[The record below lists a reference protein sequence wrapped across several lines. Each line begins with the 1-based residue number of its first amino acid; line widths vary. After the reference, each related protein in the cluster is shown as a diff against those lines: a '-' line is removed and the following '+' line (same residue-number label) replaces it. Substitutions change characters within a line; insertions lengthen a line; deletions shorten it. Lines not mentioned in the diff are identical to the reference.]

1 MVARAPRKRM
11 YRTMQGRMVDI
22 EKLRAA
28 NESTRAVGNMNV
40 NARGDV
46 LGPSGQIITKKE
58 NVMKKYYEQPKG
70 MVDDT
75 PARAKPTPAR
85 RTPPTAQADQ
95 QVKVIRQ
102 PEVQVMTPMAPS
114 AEPQQE
120 AKKIV
125 TPEAIK
131 PEAEPEAKQVE
142 TFKPK
147 TTTSSKSGIDAALDG
162 LE

>member
-28 NESTRAVGNMNV
+28 NETVRAVGNMGV

-46 LGPSGQIITKKE
+46 LGPGGAIAQTKQE
-58 NVMKKYYEQPKG
+58 VVAKYYEAPRG

-75 PARAKPTPAR
+75 PTRSRPTPVKREAPEPAVKKMTPVEAKP
-85 RTPPTAQADQ
+85 
-95 QVKVIRQ
+95 QVAKAVPEKV
-102 PEVQVMTPMAPS
+102 MAPV
-114 AEPQQE
+114 EP
-120 AKKIV
+120 KKV
-125 TPEAIK
+125 S
-131 PEAEPEAKQVE
+131 

-147 TTTSSKSGIDAALDG
+147 KSESESTEKKGIDAALDG

>member
-28 NESTRAVGNMNV
+28 NESVQAVGNMNV

-46 LGPSGQIITKKE
+46 LGAGGKVVTPKE
-58 NVMKKYYEQPKG
+58 AVIRKYYEQPKG

-75 PARAKPTPAR
+75 PTKSKPMPA
-85 RTPPTAQADQ
+85 PKAEP
-95 QVKVIRQ
+95 VKT
-102 PEVQVMTPMAPS
+102 VQKMTPMASKPAPTKTVAPQPKK
-114 AEPQQE
+114 AET
-120 AKKIV
+120 V
-125 TPEAIK
+125 TK
-131 PEAEPEAKQVE
+131 PVE

-147 TTTSSKSGIDAALDG
+147 TESTAKKGIDAALDG

>member
-1 MVARAPRKRM
+1 
-11 YRTMQGRMVDI
+11 
-22 EKLRAA
+22 
-28 NESTRAVGNMNV
+28 
-40 NARGDV
+40 
-46 LGPSGQIITKKE
+46 
-58 NVMKKYYEQPKG
+58 MKKYYEQPKG

-125 TPEAIK
+125 TPEVN
-131 PEAEPEAKQVE
+131 PESKQVG

-147 TTTSSKSGIDAALDG
+147 TTTTAKSGIDAALDG

>member
-1 MVARAPRKRM
+1 MVARPARKRM

-28 NESTRAVGNMNV
+28 NESVRAIGNMNV

-46 LGPSGQIITKKE
+46 LGAGGQ
-58 NVMKKYYEQPKG
+58 VMTSKAEVIQKYYEQPRG

-75 PARAKPTPAR
+75 PTRAKPTPPR
-85 RTPPTAQADQ
+85 RTPPAPQPTLQ
-95 QVKVIRQ
+95 QVDLS
-102 PEVQVMTPMAPS
+102 AP
-114 AEPQQE
+114 
-120 AKKIV
+120 
-125 TPEAIK
+125 TIK
-131 PEAEPEAKQVE
+131 PAPEQVKDSKPVE

-147 TTTSSKSGIDAALDG
+147 TTTTTTTDKKGIDAALDG

>member
-28 NESTRAVGNMNV
+28 NEDVRAVGNMNV

-46 LGPSGQIITKKE
+46 LGPGGQIATTKA
-58 NVMKKYYEQPKG
+58 NVIAKYYEQPKG
-70 MVDDT
+70 KVDDT
-75 PARAKPTPAR
+75 PARAKPTPPRKVAP
-85 RTPPTAQADQ
+85 TPVQKMTPVESKPTA
-95 QVKVIRQ
+95 
-102 PEVQVMTPMAPS
+102 
-114 AEPQQE
+114 
-120 AKKIV
+120 
-125 TPEAIK
+125 K
-131 PEAEPEAKQVE
+131 PVE

-147 TTTSSKSGIDAALDG
+147 TPTEKKGIDAALDG

>member
-1 MVARAPRKRM
+1 MVARAKPKRM

-28 NESTRAVGNMNV
+28 NEGVQAVGNMNV

-46 LGPSGQIITKKE
+46 LGAGGNIVKSKAQ
-58 NVMKKYYEQPKG
+58 VMKKYYEKPKG

-75 PARAKPTPAR
+75 PTRSQPTPA
-85 RTPPTAQADQ
+85 PKVEAKP
-95 QVKVIRQ
+95 QVQK
-102 PEVQVMTPMAPS
+102 MTPVASKPAP
-114 AEPQQE
+114 QE
-120 AKKIV
+120 AV
-125 TPEAIK
+125 APTPKVETK
-131 PEAEPEAKQVE
+131 PVE

-147 TTTSSKSGIDAALDG
+147 TESSSKKGIDAALDG

>member
-28 NESTRAVGNMNV
+28 NENVQAVGNMNV

-46 LGPSGQIITKKE
+46 LGTGGQIAIKKE
-58 NVMKKYYEQPKG
+58 TIIKKYYEHPRG

-75 PARAKPTPAR
+75 PARAKPAPSQRTTP
-85 RTPPTAQADQ
+85 TPTQT
-95 QVKVIRQ
+95 
-102 PEVQVMTPMAPS
+102 VQTMTPVTKTEVKQKPAP
-114 AEPQQE
+114 EPV
-120 AKKIV
+120 V
-125 TPEAIK
+125 TPKVESEPK
-131 PEAEPEAKQVE
+131 PV
-142 TFKPK
+142 
-147 TTTSSKSGIDAALDG
+147 TTSKTKTVSTTEKKGIDAALDG

>member
-28 NESTRAVGNMNV
+28 NESVQAVGNMNV

-46 LGPSGQIITKKE
+46 LGAGGSIVTKKE
-58 NVMKKYYEQPKG
+58 TVIQKYYEQPKG

-125 TPEAIK
+125 TPEVN
-131 PEAEPEAKQVE
+131 PESKQVE

-147 TTTSSKSGIDAALDG
+147 TTTTAKSGIDAALDG